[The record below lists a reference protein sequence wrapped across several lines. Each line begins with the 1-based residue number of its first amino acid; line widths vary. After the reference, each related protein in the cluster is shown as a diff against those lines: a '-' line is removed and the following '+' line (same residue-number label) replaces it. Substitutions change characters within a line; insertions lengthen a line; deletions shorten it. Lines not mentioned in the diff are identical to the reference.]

1 MLLYTGKI
9 IKHKWENCMT
19 VDKRAWTH
27 RRKIQIE
34 DVMSI
39 EELLAKIAETVR
51 QYIVLSAWSADIDHW
66 ENLCIL
72 SLLIRELT
80 YQIMKLMCIK
90 YCITITSIEIKDEF
104 LFLFY
109 R

>member
-1 MLLYTGKI
+1 MGELYDSRQESMDPQEKDPDWRCDVHWRIVGQNSR
-9 IKHKWENCMT
+9 NCE
-19 VDKRAWTH
+19 VVH
-27 RRKIQIE
+27 
-34 DVMSI
+34 
-39 EELLAKIAETVR
+39 
-51 QYIVLSAWSADIDHW
+51 VLSAWSADIDHW

-80 YQIMKLMCIK
+80 CQIMKLMCIK